1 MKYLKISNKGE
12 LDIRLIALMGG
23 TTKANAKYKIG
34 QFGTGLKY
42 TLAYLFRNNLDFKI
56 FSGINEAQ
64 ITTEKEDIQ
73 GTEFEIICINGQRT
87 SITTGMGMEWKPWMI
102 VREIYS
108 NSLDE
113 GDAQMTVTEEIKG
126 EEDVTS
132 FYIQINLEMQEVINN
147 WDQYFMP
154 QDEVPLFQN
163 DKFKVYSSSGKLCIY
178 KNGILILRDVDQ
190 KSVFAYDYKD
200 AEINELREF
209 KDSTSF
215 VVSSAIKLLDS
226 ISINYFVNHVTA
238 EDYEGSSAVDYN
250 WYQDWSEAW
259 KSFVINSR
267 LITDKIK
274 SQYSSYGYDYNEK
287 EYATIPQVLYNALSK
302 DLGNLGEIDTTEDK
316 DKGGIAFFPI
326 EGTDVE
332 KKVKICLQELS
343 DVGYVISK
351 ETKILYGIYRNEHT
365 YFIVENNKILVN
377 LATKD
382 LDKKEIKIHLIK
394 SYEKLNKKFYD
405 NNENSVNYFIG
416 MYLDQLIEDK
426 EEMIDEAP
434 IEPIWLGFELTMP
447 NVGSWNGRW
456 TGSDDLH
463 HISRKVSL
471 DKLKE
476 IMKDD
481 NTENFHYDFGDGWAA
496 NVKVYP
502 ITVKENEEKQKLSKG
517 FSGYEWMIDSILDIG
532 EIMTNDERWDYKKK
546 KEIAQMESELAK

>member
-1 MKYLKISNKGE
+1 MKYLKITNKGE

-56 FSGINEAQ
+56 FSGTNEAQ

-87 SITTGMGMEWKPWMI
+87 SITIGMGMEWKPWMI
-102 VREIYS
+102 IREIWS

-113 GDAQMTVTEEIKG
+113 GDAQKNITEEIVG
-126 EEDVTS
+126 EEGITS
-132 FYIQINLEMQEVINN
+132 FYIQITPEIQEVISN
-147 WDQYFMP
+147 WEQYFMP
-154 QDEVPLFQN
+154 EEEVPIFQN
-163 DKFKVYSSSGKLCIY
+163 GVFKVYPSSGNLCIY
-178 KNGILILRDVDQ
+178 KNGILILRDPDQ
-190 KSVFAYDYKD
+190 KSVFSYDYKD

-209 KDSTSF
+209 KDSRSL

-226 ISINYFVNHVTA
+226 ISINHFVNNV
-238 EDYEGSSAVDYN
+238 GPDYN

-274 SQYSSYGYDYNEK
+274 QRYSSYGYGYNEK

-316 DKGGIAFFPI
+316 KDGGIAFFPI

-343 DVGYVISK
+343 DVGYIIPK
-351 ETKILYGIYRNEHT
+351 ETKILYGIYRREDS
-365 YFIVENNKILVN
+365 YIVVENNKILVN

-382 LDKKEIKIHLIK
+382 LDKKEIKIHLIR
-394 SYEKLNKKFYD
+394 SYEQLKKRFSGS
-405 NNENSVNYFIG
+405 ENSANYFIS
-416 MYLDQLIEDK
+416 MYLDQIVKDK
-426 EEMIDEAP
+426 EELIDSSP
-434 IEPIWLGFELTMP
+434 IEPIYLGFELTMP

-456 TGSDDLH
+456 TGADDLH
-463 HISRKVSL
+463 YSSKKVSL
-471 DKLKE
+471 GKLKE
-476 IMKDD
+476 LLQDGD
-481 NTENFHYDFGDGWAA
+481 VENFHYDFGDGWAA
-496 NVKVYP
+496 NVKVY
-502 ITVKENEEKQKLSKG
+502 TTNARENEEKTKLSKG

-532 EIMTNDERWDYKKK
+532 EIMTNDNRWEYKKNQEK
-546 KEIAQMESELAK
+546 VESKLTQ